1 MELKAPKI
9 RRFILKTLLPITK
22 WIGTV
27 SFPYTRRIKDVD
39 VIAMEAVL
47 KPGMVLGS
55 YARGHA
61 SNLVIPGRL
70 KHIAIYRG
78 VVGGVHTVI
87 EALGPGV
94 QTSDFVDFAFGKDLI
109 YIFNPLFATPEI
121 MAAAAELAV
130 SLVGD
135 PYDFLVEYSTD
146 PAVNKAFYCSEIPWW
161 SYDRAMASAGLKS
174 PFTPRETMGV
184 ATITPDD
191 YANAKTKWAVL
202 GFWGKA

>member
-121 MAAAAELAV
+121 LWETPTTFWSNTAPTL
-130 SLVGD
+130 
-135 PYDFLVEYSTD
+135 PSTRLFTALRS
-146 PAVNKAFYCSEIPWW
+146 PGGVMIEPWRAQASKAP
-161 SYDRAMASAGLKS
+161 S
-174 PFTPRETMGV
+174 PHARQ
-184 ATITPDD
+184 
-191 YANAKTKWAVL
+191 
-202 GFWGKA
+202 WG